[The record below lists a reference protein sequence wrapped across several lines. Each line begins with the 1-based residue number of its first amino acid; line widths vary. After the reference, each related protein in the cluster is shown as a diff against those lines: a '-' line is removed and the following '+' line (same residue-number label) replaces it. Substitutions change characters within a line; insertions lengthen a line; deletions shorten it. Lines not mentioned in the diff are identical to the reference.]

1 MTPSNA
7 DRYAEVHERTD
18 DRMPCPV
25 CQSMANGRECV
36 VDGDMII
43 GMIVFCTDCGCSIN
57 TVYTHEWEALVRE
70 EEAKI
75 ERERQLADRDYVKDE
90 FDRLAKGGYY

>member
-36 VDGDMII
+36 LDGDMII
-43 GMIVFCTDCGCSIN
+43 GMMVYCTDCGSSIN
-57 TVYTHEWEALVRE
+57 TVYTHEWMKLVAE

-75 ERERQLADRDYVKDE
+75 ERERNAIDE
-90 FDRLAKGGYY
+90 DLQRSEAHRLATGGYY

>member
-18 DRMPCPV
+18 EEIQCPA
-25 CQSMANGRECV
+25 CQSMSNGRRV
-36 VDGDMII
+36 VTDGDMII
-43 GMIVFCTDCGCSIN
+43 GMMVYCTNCGGSIT
-57 TVYTHEWEALVRE
+57 TVYTREWMRLVDE

-75 ERERQLADRDYVKDE
+75 ERERQLADRDYVRDE
-90 FDRLAKGGYY
+90 SRRLAKGGYY